1 MDNDYVVTVVMYI
14 VWELLVK
21 SNFPGSYISRR
32 HDLFWKY
39 QLPEKQHT
47 VTFKWLNPHPDASVN
62 FGEAIVY
69 SDAPLKINHQ

>member
-1 MDNDYVVTVVMYI
+1 MNLNYQSAQNLI
-14 VWELLVK
+14 QRSL
-21 SNFPGSYISRR
+21 
-32 HDLFWKY
+32 WKY